1 MPKKDLLG
9 TNKLDWLR
17 LPGKS
22 DSVGSAELSKPADKS
37 ERIVLPDSIGSAD
50 ESEKFTLIVPPDLAE
65 RLYSEAFHD
74 PERRWMKDV
83 ITEILREGL
92 LKRENKGP
100 APAKWISD
108 LKSRGKKRK
117 S

>member
-9 TNKLDWLR
+9 ASKLDFLR
-17 LPGKS
+17 LPGKPVL
-22 DSVGSAELSKPADKS
+22 VGSTD
-37 ERIVLPDSIGSAD
+37 SAD
-50 ESEKFTLIVPPDLAE
+50 EPKPAALPVSTEPADEPEKFTLLVPADLAE

-83 ITEILREGL
+83 ITEILREAL
-92 LKRENKGP
+92 LKRPNKGP
-100 APAKWISD
+100 APPKWIAD

-117 S
+117 T

>member
-9 TNKLDWLR
+9 ANKLDFLR
-17 LPGKS
+17 LPKKPDSLGSTES
-22 DSVGSAELSKPADKS
+22 DDKPEQFASPESTSPAD
-37 ERIVLPDSIGSAD
+37 EP
-50 ESEKFTLIVPPDLAE
+50 EKFTLIVPPDLAE

-74 PERRWMKDV
+74 PDRRWMKDV

-92 LKRENKGP
+92 LKRPNKGP
-100 APAKWISD
+100 APPKWIAD

>member
-1 MPKKDLLG
+1 MPRKDLLG
-9 TNKLDWLR
+9 SNKLDFLR
-17 LPGKS
+17 LPGKPE
-22 DSVGSAELSKPADKS
+22 SVGSAESHIKPDK
-37 ERIVLPDSIGSAD
+37 IALPDSIGPAD

-74 PERRWMKDV
+74 PDRRWMKDV

-92 LKRENKGP
+92 LKRPNKGP
-100 APAKWISD
+100 APAKWIAD